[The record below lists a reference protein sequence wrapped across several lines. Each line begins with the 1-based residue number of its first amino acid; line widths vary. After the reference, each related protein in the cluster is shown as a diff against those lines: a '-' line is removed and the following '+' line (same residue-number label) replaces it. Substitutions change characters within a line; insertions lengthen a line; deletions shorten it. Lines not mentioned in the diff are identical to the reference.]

1 MEREGRSRNGRA
13 IGGSRK
19 QSQLNYYRSPLLLMW
34 VRDKTFNLALPCL
47 IIVIK
52 LYQVGA
58 RDEIR
63 YISQFGDNLHKAV
76 SFAARL

>member
-1 MEREGRSRNGRA
+1 
-13 IGGSRK
+13 
-19 QSQLNYYRSPLLLMW
+19 MW

-63 YISQFGDNLHKAV
+63 YISQFGDNLHKVV